1 MGDVDIVGLG
11 AWSERFANWSELATG
26 VRTGTWQGGTP
37 LQPARIAPRE
47 RRRAPKPVK
56 MAIEVMS
63 QACDMAGREPASV
76 ATVFSSA
83 MGDMQIT
90 DYMCSALAVRP
101 REISPT
107 RFHNSVHNAPS
118 GYWSIATGS
127 HAPASAISAYCYT
140 APMAFLEAAIQA
152 LEEKVAVLVVTQEMA
167 APVALKDT
175 CPTDCDFAAALLL
188 APVGYSAAPLV
199 SVHFDVR
206 GEASGWPALPRDLEG
221 EFSIHPGA
229 GLLPLLAAIALD
241 TAQAPRY
248 LSFPLSTLSRMELV
262 LGPGAADG

>member
-1 MGDVDIVGLG
+1 MSDVEILGLG
-11 AWSERFANWSELATG
+11 VWSERFADWSALATG
-26 VRTGTWQGGTP
+26 LQTGSWQSGVEP
-37 LQPARIAPRE
+37 QPARIAPRD

-63 QACDMAGREPASV
+63 QACDMAGTEPASL

-90 DYMCSALAVRP
+90 DYMCTALSVTP

-127 HAPASAISAYCYT
+127 HAPASAVSAYRYT

-152 LEEKVAVLVVTQEMA
+152 LEETVPVLVVTQEMA
-167 APVALKDT
+167 APAALKDT
-175 CPTDCDFAAALLL
+175 CPTDCDFAAAFLL
-188 APVGYSAAPLV
+188 APTGYGAQPLA
-199 SVHFDVR
+199 SVRFAVR
-206 GEASGWPALPRDLEG
+206 GEASGSPSLPRGLERD
-221 EFSIHPGA
+221 FSIHPGA

-241 TAQAPRY
+241 TAQSRQCMC
-248 LSFPLSTLSRMELV
+248 FPLSARSSLELV
-262 LGPGAADG
+262 LHPATANA

>member
-1 MGDVDIVGLG
+1 MGDVDVLGLG
-11 AWSERFANWSELATG
+11 AWSERFANWSALATG
-26 VRTGTWQGGTP
+26 VRTGEWHGGAQ
-37 LQPARIAPRE
+37 LQPSRIAPRE

-63 QACDMAGREPASV
+63 QACDMANTEPASV

-90 DYMCSALAVRP
+90 DYMCSALAVTP

-127 HAPASAISAYCYT
+127 HAPASAISAYRYT

-152 LEEKVAVLVVTQEMA
+152 LEENVAVLVVTQEMA

-175 CPTDCDFAAALLL
+175 CPTDSDFAAALLL
-188 APVGYSAAPLV
+188 APAGYSPKPLV
-199 SVHFDVR
+199 SVQFSVQ
-206 GEASGWPALPRDLEG
+206 GEASGWPALPRDLER
-221 EFSIHPGA
+221 EFTMHPGA
-229 GLLPLLAAIALD
+229 GLLALLTAIASE
-241 TAQAPRY
+241 TAQASRR
-248 LSFPLSTLSRMELV
+248 LSFPLSARSRLELV
-262 LGPGAADG
+262 FRAGAADG